1 MGGAGPPLPFSTPS
15 QAHRLESHL
24 DEMGALV
31 HGKGSQGIRKG
42 IFMSLD
48 HLWQI
53 VIEGAT
59 FELVKRVVGSII
71 VTFALTYVGAKVFRK
86 LSKLREM
93 IYFSL
98 AMFVAIF
105 TTLLLA
111 NPLSQGPNF
120 AGAVQ
125 QVLTGGYNNDHD
137 TIAIITMSI
146 VNSGSMQSVAKNW
159 TVETSVN
166 GRKYIPSFLVPA
178 PKNFTFTGLE
188 RGGPG
193 SPSAMTFHGEDSIL
207 EKSMSPIQPGA
218 LVAGVLFVFFQNVDP
233 SVFKGG
239 ADFTVN
245 YEDVFSKTYAA
256 PFKTTAK
263 FDAVATF
270 PGLHTDLACPVPPGG
285 MPNFTTP

>member
-1 MGGAGPPLPFSTPS
+1 MT
-15 QAHRLESHL
+15 
-24 DEMGALV
+24 
-31 HGKGSQGIRKG
+31 
-42 IFMSLD
+42 LD

-53 VIEGAT
+53 IIEGAT
-59 FELVKRVVGSII
+59 FELIKRVVGSII
-71 VTFALTYVGAKVFRK
+71 VTLALTYIGAKVFKKISR
-86 LSKLREM
+86 LREM
-93 IYFSL
+93 LYFAS
-98 AMFVAIF
+98 AMFIAIF
-105 TTLLLA
+105 TILLLA

-125 QVLTGGYNNDHD
+125 QILTGGQNNDHD
-137 TIAIITMSI
+137 TVAVITMSI

-159 TVETSVN
+159 TVETSAN
-166 GRKYIPSFLVPA
+166 GRKYTPSFLVPA

-188 RGGPG
+188 RGGPN

-207 EKSMSPIQPGA
+207 EKSMLPIQPGA

-233 SVFKGG
+233 SAFKSG

-245 YEDVFSKTYAA
+245 YEDVFSKRYAA

-270 PGLHTDLACPVPPGG
+270 PGLHTDLACPIPPGG
-285 MPNFTTP
+285 LPKLTP